1 MTAPSTEQ
9 IAARWSANADRY
21 HRWGD
26 LAYGHPDYRSAW
38 VDALADLVGHPR
50 RDGSSALRVADIGTG
65 TAEIALLLA
74 EMGHDVTGYDI
85 APGML
90 QKARSKAGAAGIAV
104 RFARGDAYD
113 LPLADGSVDVVIN
126 KMVFWTLY
134 DPPRALR
141 EWRRVLAPGGR
152 IVVID
157 ALHFAT
163 PTTLLQRVRQIRG
176 RVFWATQDRLERA
189 RNRLRH
195 RPRDTRTS
203 QYRSDAV
210 QPSGMSWQSV
220 SDVQRHFTEAGL
232 TEVTQGWLDTVFD
245 VDRCTAPLRWRIAGR
260 LPRFFTVTWQPR
272 SAATGTS
279 PSGPSGEL

>member
-9 IAARWSANADRY
+9 IAARWSSNAERY

-26 LAYGHPDYRSAW
+26 LAHGHPDYRRAW
-38 VDALADLVGHPR
+38 VTALTGLVGHPH
-50 RDGSSALRVADIGTG
+50 RDGSPALRVADIGTG

-74 EMGHDVTGYDI
+74 ELGHDVTGYDI

-90 QKARSKAGAAGIAV
+90 QKARSKADAAGIAV
-104 RFARGDAYD
+104 RFVRGDAYD

-126 KMVFWTLY
+126 RMVFWTLY

-141 EWRRVLAPGGR
+141 EWRRVLAPDGR

-189 RNRLRH
+189 RDRLQH
-195 RPRDTRTS
+195 RGSDTLTS
-203 QYRSDAV
+203 QYRCDAV
-210 QPSGMSWQSV
+210 QPPGMSWQSV
-220 SDVQRHFTEAGL
+220 ADAQRHFTEAGMSEL
-232 TEVTQGWLDTVFD
+232 AQGWLDTVFD
-245 VDRCTAPLRWRIAGR
+245 VDRRTAPLRWRIAGR
-260 LPRFFTVTWQPR
+260 LPRFFTLTWQPR

-279 PSGPSGEL
+279 PFGESGEF